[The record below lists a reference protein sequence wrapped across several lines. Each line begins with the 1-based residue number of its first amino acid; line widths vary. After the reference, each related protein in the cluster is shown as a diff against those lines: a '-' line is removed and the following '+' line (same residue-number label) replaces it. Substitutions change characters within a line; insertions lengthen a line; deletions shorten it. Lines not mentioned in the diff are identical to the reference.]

1 MKKHTVLRFLS
12 LALAALMLLSLSLT
26 ALIGC
31 DSDEKETA
39 TETATE
45 TTTETATET
54 ATEPPLSA
62 ATPEDAL
69 SRVVTNL
76 GTKTEEAA
84 KNVAKDAAAG
94 NFTFSFKTNL
104 KVEAK
109 VVVTTKIDMMGT
121 TNTSETTATVAVTVA
136 EGGVSVQVQVPQLA
150 DISVVCVDKAVYV
163 SASLMGNRQT
173 FRYTLDSKMQSEL
186 ADLLNGKTE
195 DKDDEQTKAVL
206 ESIRASL
213 GKVGVADIFRSVT
226 SKMEGGN
233 LTISCKG
240 LKTDF
245 VEQLTQA
252 LEKAIQL
259 VKDKTGTATE
269 PADPEFDFDM
279 PEGSG
284 TLDSLLELF
293 RSLKPDDFSVELDVN
308 MDGQVLAVRA
318 KATALQNQTEEGITM
333 TAEISVAAEVTVT
346 RGGQKVEKPTDA
358 DQYEEAT
365 MPFDEPAGGKL
376 D

>member
-136 EGGVSVQVQVPQLA
+136 EGG
-150 DISVVCVDKAVYV
+150 VVCVDKAVYV

-365 MPFDEPAGGKL
+365 MPFDETAGGKL

>member
-1 MKKHTVLRFLS
+1 M
-12 LALAALMLLSLSLT
+12 
-26 ALIGC
+26 
-31 DSDEKETA
+31 
-39 TETATE
+39 
-45 TTTETATET
+45 
-54 ATEPPLSA
+54 
-62 ATPEDAL
+62 
-69 SRVVTNL
+69 TNL

-84 KNVAKDAAAG
+84 KNAAKDAAAG

-163 SASLMGNRQT
+163 SSSLMGNRQT

-240 LKTDF
+240 LKADF
-245 VEQLTQA
+245 VDQLTQA

-259 VKDKTGTATE
+259 VKDKTETATK

-318 KATALQNQTEEGITM
+318 KATVLQNQTEEGITM
-333 TAEISVAAEVTVT
+333 TSEISVAAEVTVT

-365 MPFDEPAGGKL
+365 MSFDEPAGGKL